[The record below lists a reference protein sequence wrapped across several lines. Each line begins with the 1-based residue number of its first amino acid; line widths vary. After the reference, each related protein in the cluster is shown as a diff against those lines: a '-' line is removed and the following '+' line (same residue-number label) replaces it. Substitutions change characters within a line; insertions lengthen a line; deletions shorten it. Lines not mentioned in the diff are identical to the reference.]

1 MRIVVHGGAGHSVEE
16 QDGVDAAADIGW
28 ELLAGGA
35 DAVSAAVAAVVA
47 LEDDPRFNAGT
58 GSCLRAD
65 GSVQVDAAVACSDGR
80 LGMVAAVD
88 DIANPVRVARRVMDE
103 EFDTLAGSG
112 ARAYAQDHGIVPA
125 PVSGSQR
132 KSATDTVGA
141 VALDAQG
148 VFAVASSTGGVS
160 GRPVGR
166 VGDTPHWGGG
176 LWTDAGIGIAAT
188 GIGEAISRRLLCF
201 RVAQKMA
208 NGLSLTEALAWGVAL
223 YPADVEI
230 GLIALSEG
238 EGAGISNASM
248 PWALRED

>member
-1 MRIVVHGGAGHSVEE
+1 MRIVVHGGAGHSPEE
-16 QDGVDAAADIGW
+16 QDGVDAAAEVGW

-35 DAVSAAVAAVVA
+35 DAVSAAIAAVVA

-80 LGMVAAVD
+80 LGTVAAVE
-88 DIANPVRVARRVMDE
+88 DIANPVRVARLVMDE

-112 ARAYAQDHGIVPA
+112 ARAYAQTHGITPA
-125 PVSGSQR
+125 PVAGSQR

-141 VALDAQG
+141 VALDSSG
-148 VFAVASSTGGVS
+148 TFAVASSTGGVS

-208 NGLSLTEALAWGVAL
+208 NGLSLAEALAWGVAL

-238 EGAGISNASM
+238 EGVGISNASM
-248 PWALRED
+248 PWALRQD

>member
-16 QDGVDAAADIGW
+16 QDGVDAAVDIGW

-80 LGMVAAVD
+80 LGTVAAVD
-88 DIANPVRVARRVMDE
+88 DIANPVRVARLVMDE

-141 VALDAQG
+141 VALDAKG

-208 NGLSLTEALAWGVAL
+208 NGLSLTEALTWGVAL

>member
-1 MRIVVHGGAGHSVEE
+1 MRIVVHGGAGHSAEE
-16 QDGVDAAADIGW
+16 QDGVDAAADTGW

-35 DAVSAAVAAVVA
+35 DAVSAAVAAVVS

-80 LGMVAAVD
+80 LGTVAALE
-88 DIANPVRVARRVMDE
+88 DIANPVRIARLVMDE

-112 ARAYAQDHGIVPA
+112 ARAYAQARGIAPA
-125 PVSGSQR
+125 PVTGSR
-132 KSATDTVGA
+132 RESATDTVGA
-141 VALDAQG
+141 VALDGNGA
-148 VFAVASSTGGVS
+148 FAVASSTGGVT
-160 GRPVGR
+160 GRPAGR

-201 RVAQKMA
+201 RVAQRVA
-208 NGLSLTEALAWGVAL
+208 DGASLVEALAWGIAL

-238 EGAGISNASM
+238 EGAGTSNTSM
-248 PWALRED
+248 PWALRQD

>member
-80 LGMVAAVD
+80 LGTVAAVD
-88 DIANPVRVARRVMDE
+88 DIANPVRVARLVMDE

-141 VALDAQG
+141 VALDAKG

-201 RVAQKMA
+201 RVAQKMT
-208 NGLSLTEALAWGVAL
+208 NGLSLAEALAWGVAL

>member
-1 MRIVVHGGAGHSVEE
+1 MRIVVHGGAGHSAEE
-16 QDGVDAAADIGW
+16 QDGVDAAAGIGW

-35 DAVSAAVAAVVA
+35 DAVSAAVTAVVA

-80 LGMVAAVD
+80 LGTVAALE
-88 DIANPVRVARRVMDE
+88 DIANPVRVARLVMDE

-112 ARAYAQDHGIVPA
+112 AQAYAQAHGIAPA
-125 PVSGSQR
+125 PVTGSQR

-141 VALDAQG
+141 VALDAEG

-160 GRPVGR
+160 GRPAGR

-201 RVAQKMA
+201 RVAQQVA
-208 NGLSLTEALAWGVAL
+208 DGLSLAEALEWGLAL
-223 YPADVEI
+223 YPADVCI
-230 GLIALSEG
+230 GLIALSDS
-238 EGAGISNASM
+238 EGAGASNASM
-248 PWALRED
+248 PWALRQD

>member
-1 MRIVVHGGAGHSVEE
+1 MRIVVHGGAGHSAEE

-35 DAVSAAVAAVVA
+35 DAVSAAVATVVA

-80 LGMVAAVD
+80 LGTVAALE
-88 DIANPVRVARRVMDE
+88 DIANPVHVARLVMDE
-103 EFDTLAGSG
+103 EFITLAGSG
-112 ARAYAQDHGIVPA
+112 AQAYAQAHGIAPA
-125 PVSGSQR
+125 PVTGSQR

-141 VALDAQG
+141 VALDAEG

-160 GRPVGR
+160 GRPAGR

-176 LWTDAGIGIAAT
+176 LWTDVGIGIAAT

-208 NGLSLTEALAWGVAL
+208 NGLPLAEALAWGVAL

-238 EGAGISNASM
+238 EGAGVSNTSM
-248 PWALRED
+248 PWALRGD

>member
-1 MRIVVHGGAGHSVEE
+1 MRIVVHGGAGHSAEE
-16 QDGVDAAADIGW
+16 QDGVDAAAGIGW

-80 LGMVAAVD
+80 LGTVAALE
-88 DIANPVRVARRVMDE
+88 DIANPVRVARLVMDE

-112 ARAYAQDHGIVPA
+112 ARAYAQTHGITPA
-125 PVSGSQR
+125 LVAGSQR

-141 VALDAQG
+141 VALDAEG

-160 GRPVGR
+160 GRPAGR

-201 RVAQKMA
+201 RVSQKMA
-208 NGLSLTEALAWGVAL
+208 NGLSLAEALAWGVAL

-238 EGAGISNASM
+238 EGAGISNTSM
-248 PWALRED
+248 PWALRGD